1 MNNIPLQLIDCAPAP
16 GAEPLARERAEST
29 AETLKAIA
37 DPTRLQILAMIAK
50 EDQQEACVCNMTGPL
65 GLSQPTVSH
74 HLKVLSEAG
83 ILNRER
89 RGTWVWY
96 SLNTE
101 RWSQIS
107 ELFAK

>member
-1 MNNIPLQLIDCAPAP
+1 MKNIPIQLLECAPST
-16 GAEPLARERAEST
+16 GKSPLARSNAEST
-29 AETLKAIA
+29 ADLLKAIA

-74 HLKVLSEAG
+74 HLKKLAEVG
-83 ILNRER
+83 IVNRER

-96 SLNTE
+96 SLNRE
-101 RWSQIS
+101 KWESIAG
-107 ELFAK
+107 LFK

>member
-1 MNNIPLQLIDCAPAP
+1 MKNIPIQLLECAPSKDP
-16 GAEPLARERAEST
+16 SPLARNHAEST
-29 AETLKAIA
+29 ADVLKAIA

-74 HLKVLSEAG
+74 HLKKLSEVG
-83 ILNRER
+83 IVNRER

-96 SLNTE
+96 SLNRDKWQE
-101 RWSQIS
+101 IAQ
-107 ELFAK
+107 FFG

>member
-1 MNNIPLQLIDCAPAP
+1 MKNIPIQLLECAPSQ
-16 GAEPLARERAEST
+16 GESPLARTRAETT
-29 AETLKAIA
+29 ADVLKAIA

-74 HLKVLSEAG
+74 HLKKLAEVG
-83 ILNRER
+83 IVDRER

-96 SLNTE
+96 SLNK
-101 RWSQIS
+101 
-107 ELFAK
+107 AKWQEIAQFFK